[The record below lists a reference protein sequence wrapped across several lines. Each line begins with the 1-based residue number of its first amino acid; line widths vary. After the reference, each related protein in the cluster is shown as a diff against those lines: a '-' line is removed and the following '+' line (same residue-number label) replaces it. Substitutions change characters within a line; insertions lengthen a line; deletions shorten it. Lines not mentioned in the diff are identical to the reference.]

1 MKDYLQTVTGPV
13 AREDMGL
20 TLPHEHLFN
29 DLSSVVDAPCY
40 PFSQQLVDK
49 KVTAEI
55 QWALKHDPYCC
66 ADNMDRKPIE
76 DVIFEINNFISLG
89 GRTIVDA
96 TGSES
101 IGRDAQ
107 ALREVALKTGL
118 NIVASSGPY
127 LEKFES
133 QRIHKTVDELAT
145 TIDKELNQGIGDTDI
160 RAGMI
165 GEIGVSP
172 TFTEAEHNSLRAA
185 SLAQINNPHVA
196 MNIHMPGWLRRGDE
210 VLDIVLGEMGVSPNK
225 VSLAHSDP
233 SGKDV
238 AYQRKMLDKGVWL
251 EFDMIGLDITFP
263 KEGIAPGVQE
273 TADAVAHLIELGYP
287 IMKIITRGE
296 AMRIHQQHP
305 TSRLFPFCTGKYRWH
320 GSAEAYTGREVQ
332 DIPGVLAVFAER
344 RKDSFGPY
352 VRLMSVTL
360 N

>member
-273 TADAVAHLIELGYP
+273 TADAVAHLIELDQLVLSHDVFLKQMWAKNGGNGWGFVP
-287 IMKIITRGE
+287 DVF
-296 AMRIHQQHP
+296 
-305 TSRLFPFCTGKYRWH
+305 L
-320 GSAEAYTGREVQ
+320 AY
-332 DIPGVLAVFAER
+332 LAER
-344 RKDSFGPY
+344 GVDKTILKKLCIDNPG
-352 VRLMSVTL
+352 RLLTA
-360 N
+360 

>member
-40 PFSQQLVDK
+40 PFSQRLVDK

-133 QRIHKTVDELAT
+133 QRIHKTVDELAA

-263 KEGIAPGVQE
+263 KEGIAQGCRRLPMPSLISLSWDTPISLFSATMSSLNKCGLKM
-273 TADAVAHLIELGYP
+273 AVMAGDLFQMFFWP
-287 IMKIITRGE
+287 IWRSAASIKRSSKNSVSII
-296 AMRIHQQHP
+296 P
-305 TSRLFPFCTGKYRWH
+305 DDY
-320 GSAEAYTGREVQ
+320 
-332 DIPGVLAVFAER
+332 
-344 RKDSFGPY
+344 
-352 VRLMSVTL
+352 
-360 N
+360 

>member
-1 MKDYLQTVTGPV
+1 
-13 AREDMGL
+13 
-20 TLPHEHLFN
+20 
-29 DLSSVVDAPCY
+29 
-40 PFSQQLVDK
+40 
-49 KVTAEI
+49 
-55 QWALKHDPYCC
+55 
-66 ADNMDRKPIE
+66 MDRKPIE

-127 LEKFES
+127 TEKFES
-133 QRIHKTVDELAT
+133 QRIHKTVDELAA

-225 VSLAHSDP
+225 VSLAHSIRQEKTWRI
-233 SGKDV
+233 SGKC
-238 AYQRKMLDKGVWL
+238 
-251 EFDMIGLDITFP
+251 
-263 KEGIAPGVQE
+263 
-273 TADAVAHLIELGYP
+273 LIRVSGWNS
-287 IMKIITRGE
+287 T
-296 AMRIHQQHP
+296 
-305 TSRLFPFCTGKYRWH
+305 
-320 GSAEAYTGREVQ
+320 
-332 DIPGVLAVFAER
+332 
-344 RKDSFGPY
+344 
-352 VRLMSVTL
+352 
-360 N
+360 